1 MQAAGLLQLD
11 MNEPAFYMRML
22 AVPSPDE
29 QRALAALLASRLQQ
43 IEQLQRHKLDAIAA
57 LLWQLSTEGG
67 GGGGGG
73 GDGGG
78 GGGGAAALPA
88 GVERLLS
95 RYLEDG
101 TGEERWVPPVA
112 REAEPERLRAD
123 LLDFA
128 RSQLSSQ
135 VKSKAA
141 GGAGTKPGTT
151 AASKSLSGRAVAR
164 IFHKLASP
172 AFSSKEW
179 KNNRYWGKH
188 PNVDFEVLRQ
198 MAGETLETVRRANLA
213 SNKAP
218 RAVK

>member
-1 MQAAGLLQLD
+1 

-29 QRALAALLASRLQQ
+29 QRALAALLSSRLRQ

-57 LLWQLSTEGG
+57 LLWQLSGEG
-67 GGGGGG
+67 
-73 GDGGG
+73 GGG

-128 RSQLSSQ
+128 RSQLTSQ

-141 GGAGTKPGTT
+141 GGAGTKPGIT
-151 AASKSLSGRAVAR
+151 AASKRLSGRAVAR
-164 IFHKLASP
+164 IFHKVASP
-172 AFSSKEW
+172 AFPRKRRCGGPTSP
-179 KNNRYWGKH
+179 R
-188 PNVDFEVLRQ
+188 PR
-198 MAGETLETVRRANLA
+198 RRAAQSSSRCGSRRLQG
-213 SNKAP
+213 SIRRYGNKV
-218 RAVK
+218 RGDKER

>member
-57 LLWQLSTEGG
+57 LLWQLSAEG
-67 GGGGGG
+67 
-73 GDGGG
+73 GGG

-213 SNKAP
+213 STKAP

>member
-1 MQAAGLLQLD
+1 MASASFVNPRTPPPNTHPKQALRATGLFPGGLPPVRVVPCGTPHQPTFTASMPL
-11 MNEPAFYMRML
+11 PGSL
-22 AVPSPDE
+22 A
-29 QRALAALLASRLQQ
+29 
-43 IEQLQRHKLDAIAA
+43 
-57 LLWQLSTEGG
+57 
-67 GGGGGG
+67 
-73 GDGGG
+73 
-78 GGGGAAALPA
+78 
-88 GVERLLS
+88 
-95 RYLEDG
+95 
-101 TGEERWVPPVA
+101 GEERWVPPVA

-213 SNKAP
+213 STKAP

>member
-1 MQAAGLLQLD
+1 

-29 QRALAALLASRLQQ
+29 QRALAALLSSRLQQ

-57 LLWQLSTEGG
+57 LLWQLSAEGG
-67 GGGGGG
+67 RAAAAGAA
-73 GDGGG
+73 
-78 GGGGAAALPA
+78 AAALPA
-88 GVERLLS
+88 GVERLLA

-101 TGEERWVPPVA
+101 TGEERWVPPVE

-128 RSQLSSQ
+128 RSQLSSV

-141 GGAGTKPGTT
+141 GGAGSKPGIT
-151 AASKSLSGRAVAR
+151 AASKSLTGRAVAR
-164 IFHKLASP
+164 IFHKVASP
-172 AFSSKEW
+172 AFPSKEW
-179 KNNRYWGKH
+179 RNNRYWGKH

-213 SNKAP
+213 STKEARRP
-218 RAVK
+218 VK

>member
-57 LLWQLSTEGG
+57 LLWRLSAEGG
-67 GGGGGG
+67 
-73 GDGGG
+73 GGG

-213 SNKAP
+213 STKAP

>member
-1 MQAAGLLQLD
+1 

-29 QRALAALLASRLQQ
+29 QRALAALLSSRLRQ

-73 GDGGG
+73 
-78 GGGGAAALPA
+78 AAALPA
-88 GVERLLS
+88 GVEQLLS

-128 RSQLSSQ
+128 RSQLTSQ

-141 GGAGTKPGTT
+141 GGAGTKPGIT
-151 AASKSLSGRAVAR
+151 ATSKRLSGRAVAR
-164 IFHKLASP
+164 IFHKVASP
-172 AFSSKEW
+172 AFPRKEW
-179 KNNRYWGKH
+179 MNNRYWGKH
-188 PNVDFEVLRQ
+188 PNVEFEVLRQ
-198 MAGETLETVRRANLA
+198 MAGETLETVRRADLA
-213 SNKAP
+213 STKEARRP
-218 RAVK
+218 VK

>member
-1 MQAAGLLQLD
+1 

-29 QRALAALLASRLQQ
+29 QRALAALLSSRLRQ

-57 LLWQLSTEGG
+57 LLWQLSTEG
-67 GGGGGG
+67 
-73 GDGGG
+73 GGG

-128 RSQLSSQ
+128 RSQLTSQ

-141 GGAGTKPGTT
+141 GGAGTKPGIT

-164 IFHKLASP
+164 IFHKVASP
-172 AFSSKEW
+172 AFPSKEW
-179 KNNRYWGKH
+179 MNNRYWGKH
-188 PNVDFEVLRQ
+188 PNVEFEVLRQ
-198 MAGETLETVRRANLA
+198 MAGETLETVRRADLA
-213 SNKAP
+213 STKEARRP
-218 RAVK
+218 VK

>member
-57 LLWQLSTEGG
+57 LLWQLSTEG
-67 GGGGGG
+67 
-73 GDGGG
+73 GGG

-213 SNKAP
+213 STKAP